1 MDAERNTLGEQA
13 GWILKITKIQGGYRG
28 MKHNSARERVNGK
41 APLVG
46 GIFECCVQ
54 LNIKEC
60 LILPRHR
67 HAGQIH
73 EFVSCS

>member
-1 MDAERNTLGEQA
+1 MCR
-13 GWILKITKIQGGYRG
+13 WVLKIVKIQRGGPGIKR
-28 MKHNSARERVNGK
+28 KTAHERMNDK